1 MSAKNSDAFPHHPND
16 VSPAWLTHRLKTSDL
31 LSRGRIESIEVKPL
45 GGVWLAQSAILK
57 LKYSKRAN
65 GVKPQSLFIKIA
77 RPDTQFGDVTAG
89 EVEFF
94 QSYDPPKF
102 LPIVR
107 CLDSSLEQNTG
118 MNCLILE
125 DLSHTHVQHPWPL
138 PPTEEECRS
147 IVKSL
152 AQIHAHWW
160 ESESLPSVNVKSVYQ
175 VRHENIFD
183 QLEKLLPKFLDY
195 IGDRLTTVRKQ
206 IMCDVCYKLPELL
219 YHRVAEQR
227 ATTLIHGDAHIWN
240 AMLPKNPNTH
250 QPVFIDWE
258 EWTCGVSGFDLA
270 YMMVLQWS
278 QERRERLEMDLLG
291 CYRQEL
297 TQQSNICY
305 SFDELIHDYKLGCL
319 RNFII
324 PSFHLEMGIEPY
336 IWWPYL
342 ENLYAAYE
350 DLECE
355 KLL

>member
-1 MSAKNSDAFPHHPND
+1 MSAMSDAFPHHPND
-16 VSPAWLTHRLKTSDL
+16 VNCAWLTYRLKTSNL
-31 LSRGRIESIEVKPL
+31 LSNGRIESIEVKPL
-45 GGVWLAQSAILK
+45 GGVWLAQSAILT
-57 LKYSKRAN
+57 LRYSKRAT

-94 QSYDPPKF
+94 QNYNPPES

-107 CLDSSLEQNTG
+107 CFDSSLEQSTG

-125 DLSHTHVQHPWPL
+125 DLSNTHLQHPWPL

-152 AQIHAHWW
+152 AQIHGYWW
-160 ESESLPSVNVKSVYQ
+160 ESESLPVFNAKSIYQ

-183 QLEKLLPKFLDY
+183 QLENLLPKFLDY
-195 IGDRLTTVRKQ
+195 IGNRLTTAHKQ
-206 IMCDVCYKLPELL
+206 IMSDVCDRLPELL
-219 YHRVAEQR
+219 YQRVAEQR

-240 AMLPKNPNTH
+240 VMLPKNPQTH
-250 QPVFIDWE
+250 SAVFIDWE
-258 EWTCGVSGFDLA
+258 EWTRGISGFDLA
-270 YMMVLQWS
+270 YMMALQWS
-278 QERRERLEMDLLG
+278 QQRRKRFEMDLL
-291 CYRQEL
+291 CYYQQEL
-297 TQQSNICY
+297 TNQFNIFY

-342 ENLYAAYE
+342 ENLYTAYE
-350 DLECE
+350 DLECD
-355 KLL
+355 KFL